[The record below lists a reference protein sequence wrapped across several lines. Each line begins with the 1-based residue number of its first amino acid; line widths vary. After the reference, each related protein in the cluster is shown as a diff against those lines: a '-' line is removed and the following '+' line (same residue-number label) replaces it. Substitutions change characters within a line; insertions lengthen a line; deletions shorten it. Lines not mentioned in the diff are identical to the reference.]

1 MTKTTGW
8 LVVLSSRFSLR
19 KMKAEKEAT
28 DELFFLFG
36 GQRAANNNM
45 VGIVLY
51 CIVLYHR

>member
-28 DELFFLFG
+28 DEYEYFFFLAG
-36 GQRAANNNM
+36 SGQR
-45 VGIVLY
+45 I
-51 CIVLYHR
+51 

>member
-28 DELFFLFG
+28 DEYFFFLAG
-36 GQRAANNNM
+36 SGQR
-45 VGIVLY
+45 IIILW
-51 CIVLYHR
+51 